1 MVHFDFQISS
11 GDSEDVDWSDEDE
24 MCSLVSPVAYHV
36 PVITPPTC
44 ELSSSGS
51 KISDRFLEMGY
62 PLKVVFRAIEEHGE
76 NDEEAILNAILTYLA
91 LETLPGEDNHVTS
104 DPHLSDSASTYI
116 EDLSDMN
123 SILESQGQNKYFET
137 MNLLEDMGFSYDEA
151 FAAINRCGCETPIDE
166 LVEFIDAANMA
177 KADDLQGLNDI
188 EQLRYGKKQ
197 KLDRDERWTY
207 SVKNMQLMIGFGV
220 PNSGMKTV
228 DREIPAAGKGPPY
241 FYYENVAYTPKG
253 VWENMSRFLYEIEPE
268 FVDSMHFSAA
278 ARKRGYIH
286 NLPIDGRFPLLPIPP
301 FTIQEALPLTN
312 KWWPKWDQR
321 TKLNCI
327 LIRHGSAED
336 TKKIKE
342 ELDKSGPDPPEH
354 VRKYVLEQCR
364 RYNFVWVGKN
374 KVAPLDPDEIEVI
387 MGYSKYHTRGGGIS
401 TTARYQCLGNSF
413 QVDTVAYHLSVLKK
427 LFPNGIKVLS
437 LFSGIGGAEVALHK
451 LGIPLKFVVSVESSE
466 TCRNILQSW
475 WEQSNQK
482 GKLIHIFDVRD
493 VTLGKLK
500 ELMDM
505 TEGFDLVIGG
515 SPCNNLA
522 GRNRY
527 TRDGLYGDQSSLFF
541 DYFRILDLV
550 KKITV
555 YRAYA

>member
-1 MVHFDFQISS
+1 MISN
-11 GDSEDVDWSDEDE
+11 GDSEDIDWSDDDE
-24 MCSLVSPVAYHV
+24 VETFSAVSSISVHIPVF
-36 PVITPPTC
+36 PTPTC
-44 ELSSSGS
+44 ESSTSGS

-62 PLKVVFRAIEEHGE
+62 PSRIVLKAIEEHGE
-76 NDEEAILNAILTYLA
+76 DDEEVILNAILTYLA
-91 LETLPGEDNHVTS
+91 LENLPDVQNHVSNDPHIS
-104 DPHLSDSASTYI
+104 DPASTFI
-116 EDLSDMN
+116 EDLSDVN
-123 SILESQGQNKYFET
+123 GVPESQGQNKYFET
-137 MNLLEDMGFSYDEA
+137 MNLLEDMGFPYDEA
-151 FAAINRCGCETPIDE
+151 FTAINRCGLDTPIEE

-177 KADDLQGLNDI
+177 KADDLQDLHVELNDVG
-188 EQLRYGKKQ
+188 QLRNGKKQ
-197 KLDRDERWTY
+197 KLA
-207 SVKNMQLMIGFGV
+207 
-220 PNSGMKTV
+220 
-228 DREIPAAGKGPPY
+228 RE
-241 FYYENVAYTPKG
+241 ES

-286 NLPIDGRFPLLPIPP
+286 NLPIDERFQILPIPP
-301 FTIQEALPLTN
+301 STIQEALPLTN
-312 KWWPKWDQR
+312 KWWPKWDLR

-336 TKKIKE
+336 TKKIRE

-354 VRKYVLEQCR
+354 VRKNVLEQCR

-427 LFPNGIKVLS
+427 LFPNGINVLS
-437 LFSGIGGAEVALHK
+437 LFSGIGGAEVALHR

-475 WEQSNQK
+475 WEQSNQQ
-482 GKLIHIFDVRD
+482 GKLIHIYDVRD

-505 TEGFDLVIGG
+505 SHGFDLVIGG

-550 KKITV
+550 KKLTMYRV
-555 YRAYA
+555 YG

>member
-1 MVHFDFQISS
+1 MGSN
-11 GDSEDVDWSDEDE
+11 GDSDDIDWSDDE
-24 MCSLVSPVAYHV
+24 VRTCSSVSSVSVHIPVF
-36 PVITPPTC
+36 TPPTC
-44 ELSSSGS
+44 ESSTSGS
-51 KISDRFLEMGY
+51 KINNRFLEMGY
-62 PLKVVFRAIEEHGE
+62 PSRVVLKAMEEHGE
-76 NDEEAILNAILTYLA
+76 DDEEAILNAILTYLT
-91 LETLPGEDNHVTS
+91 LENLPKEENHVS
-104 DPHLSDSASTYI
+104 NDPHISDSASTYK
-116 EDLSDMN
+116 EDLSDVGN
-123 SILESQGQNKYFET
+123 ALESQGQNKYFET
-137 MNLLEDMGFSYDEA
+137 MNLLEDMGFQYDEA
-151 FAAINRCGCETPIDE
+151 FTAINRCGLETPIEE
-166 LVEFIDAANMA
+166 LVEFIDAAKM
-177 KADDLQGLNDI
+177 DLQVELNDAG
-188 EQLRYGKKQ
+188 QSRNGKKQ
-197 KLDRDERWTY
+197 KLSREERWTDTG
-207 SVKNMQLMIGFGV
+207 KRMPLMIGFGV
-220 PNSGMKTV
+220 PNVGIKTIH
-228 DREIPAAGKGPPY
+228 REIPDAGKGPPY

-286 NLPIDGRFPLLPIPP
+286 NLPIDERFPILPIPP
-301 FTIQEALPLTN
+301 STIQEALPITN
-312 KWWPKWDQR
+312 KWWPKWDLR

-354 VRKYVLEQCR
+354 VRKNVLEQCR
-364 RYNFVWVGKN
+364 KYNFVWVGKN
-374 KVAPLDPDEIEVI
+374 KVAPLDLDEIEVI
-387 MGYSKYHTRGGGIS
+387 MEFSKCHTRGGGIS

-427 LFPNGIKVLS
+427 LFPSGINVLS
-437 LFSGIGGAEVALHK
+437 LFSGLGGAEVALHR

-475 WEQSNQK
+475 WEQSNQQ
-482 GKLIHIFDVRD
+482 GTLINIFDVRD

-505 TEGFDLVIGG
+505 SHGFDLVIGG

-527 TRDGLYGDQSSLFF
+527 TRDGIYGDQSSLFF

-555 YRAYA
+555 YRGYG